1 MLRPGHPP
9 LPVCIQKR
17 CDGVRETQSE
27 GGRMTLLIQWSRR
40 IDWFTAWLGK
50 GISWL
55 ILVAVLVSAGNAV
68 VRKAFDMSSNAWL
81 ELQWYLFGAVFMLA
95 AAWALQ
101 KNEHVR
107 IDVVSSRLSQRTRL
121 WIDLICH
128 ILFLMP
134 FVVLMVWLSWPFFWR
149 SWTTQEQSMNAGGL
163 VMWPAKLLI
172 LLGFVVLVFQ
182 GISEIIKVTAILRGD
197 LDPPPDDEEAHLP
210 PELREQL
217 QIVHEMEESRHR
229 AGGSSHA

>member
-1 MLRPGHPP
+1 MTP
-9 LPVCIQKR
+9 LI
-17 CDGVRETQSE
+17 E
-27 GGRMTLLIQWSRR
+27 LSRR
-40 IDWFTAWLGK
+40 IDRFTAWLGK
-50 GISWL
+50 AVAWL

-68 VRKAFDMSSNAWL
+68 VRKAFDLSSNAWL

-95 AAWALQ
+95 AAWTLQ

-107 IDVVSSRLSQRTRL
+107 IDVLSSRFTQRTRL

-128 ILFLMP
+128 LLFLMP

-149 SWTTQEQSMNAGGL
+149 SWTTGEQSMNAGGL

-172 LLGFVVLVFQ
+172 LLGFVVLVAQ
-182 GISEIIKVTAILRGD
+182 GLSEIIKTWAILRGD
-197 LDPPPDDEEAHLP
+197 LPMPPDSAEEHMP

-217 QIVHEMEESRHR
+217 TIVHEMEDTGQIARR
-229 AGGSSHA
+229 DGANGHA

>member
-1 MLRPGHPP
+1 M
-9 LPVCIQKR
+9 VN
-17 CDGVRETQSE
+17 
-27 GGRMTLLIQWSRR
+27 LLIRWSRG
-40 IDWFTAWLGK
+40 IDQTTAWIGR
-50 GISWL
+50 GVSWL

-68 VRKAFDMSSNAWL
+68 VRKSFDMSSNAWL

-121 WIDLICH
+121 RIDLICH
-128 ILFLMP
+128 LLFLMP
-134 FVVLMVWLSWPFFWR
+134 FVTLMVWLSWPFFWR
-149 SWTTQEQSMNAGGL
+149 SWTTGEQSMNAGGL
-163 VMWPAKLLI
+163 IMWPAKILI

-182 GISEIIKVTAILRGD
+182 GISEIIKSIAILRGD
-197 LDPPPDDEEAHLP
+197 LPPPPDGEEEHLP

-217 QIVHEMEESRHR
+217 HIVHEMEESQRR
-229 AGGSSHA
+229 RENRDHA